1 MTFGGKQDFDGFV
14 PQKNKKGK
22 NFADKTEIPNII
34 TQAEDIVN
42 SYAMRKFTAKK
53 EKKRIFPL
61 VAISFVV
68 VCAVLCLVR
77 II

>member
-1 MTFGGKQDFDGFV
+1 MTFGGKRDFDGFV

-42 SYAMRKFTAKK
+42 SYAMRKFTVKK
-53 EKKRIFPL
+53 EKNRIFPL

>member
-1 MTFGGKQDFDGFV
+1 MTFGGKRDFDGFV
-14 PQKNKKGK
+14 PQINKKGK

-53 EKKRIFPL
+53 EKNRIFPL

>member
-1 MTFGGKQDFDGFV
+1 MTFGGKRDFDGFV

-53 EKKRIFPL
+53 EKNRIFPL